1 MNYIAE
7 RREEEKERR
16 RVEIVDAAE
25 RLYAEKGWDAVT
37 MDQVAKTARLSRAL
51 LYVYF
56 RDKDELLFGIGERA
70 MSVLK
75 ARFEAARAAH
85 ALGIDQV
92 TAIGRAYMAY
102 AVDFPH
108 YFDFC
113 MRFQA
118 HSITPE
124 PGTTEDRC
132 ALAGDDAIGTVV
144 QAIHAGIADG
154 SIRKD
159 VGDPMH
165 LAISLWGFTHGAT
178 QLATAKAKEL
188 EFHGIVVPQF
198 TEYVFR
204 FLRESMATRG
214 PG

>member
-25 RLYAEKGWDAVT
+25 QLYAEKGWEAVT

-56 RDKDELLFGIGERA
+56 RDKDELLYAIGERA
-70 MSVLK
+70 MRMLGD
-75 ARFEAARAAH
+75 RFAEAASRH
-85 ALGIDQV
+85 PRGLEQV
-92 TAIGRAYMAY
+92 EAIGRAYMAY
-102 AVDFPH
+102 AVEFPH

-118 HSITPE
+118 HSLTPD
-124 PGTTEDRC
+124 PGSTEDRC
-132 ALAGDDAIGTVV
+132 ALKGDEAIGAVV
-144 QAIHAGIADG
+144 KAIHTGIADG

-165 LAISLWGFTHGAT
+165 LAIALWGFTHGAT
-178 QLATAKAKEL
+178 QLATAKGKEL
-188 EFHGIVVPQF
+188 EFHGVVVPQF
-198 TEYVFR
+198 TDYVFR
-204 FLRESMATRG
+204 FLRESMASRG
-214 PG
+214 TG